1 MSKIGYERCSTVDQ
15 NPKRQEELLKALGC
29 DKVFL
34 DMMSGKDMERP
45 QLKAMMDYVR
55 EGDTVY
61 VESISRLARSTKDL
75 LYIVE
80 QLTERGV
87 QFISEKEKID
97 TNTPQGKFM
106 LTVFGAMAELER
118 EQIRQRQAEGIVI
131 AKREG
136 KYKGRQKKEVDE
148 YLFNILYNQ
157 WKHGDITQQ
166 YMCRKLNISRSTL
179 ARIIKEKER
188 I

>member
-1 MSKIGYERCSTVDQ
+1 
-15 NPKRQEELLKALGC
+15 
-29 DKVFL
+29 
-34 DMMSGKDMERP
+34 
-45 QLKAMMDYVR
+45 
-55 EGDTVY
+55 
-61 VESISRLARSTKDL
+61 
-75 LYIVE
+75 
-80 QLTERGV
+80 
-87 QFISEKEKID
+87 
-97 TNTPQGKFM
+97 M

-157 WKHGDITQQ
+157 WKNGDITQQ
-166 YMCRKLNISRSTL
+166 YMCRELNISRSTL
-179 ARIIKEKER
+179 ARIIKEKES